1 LGACCVALADP
12 FLNHRPADSLWEKA
26 VEALDDEDKRYVD
39 FNQEGKLAILKD
51 VLNAAEEKKR
61 TCLEKRWKYKKGDK
75 EIIIRDQLEKV
86 VEWVNKF
93 KEIGDNAVQ
102 YDPAHAAL
110 PWAGVR
116 FFLQVRRLSWYFNF
130 LKSDYPY
137 S

>member
-1 LGACCVALADP
+1 M
-12 FLNHRPADSLWEKA
+12 
-26 VEALDDEDKRYVD
+26 DDEDKRYVD